1 MRLGSQE
8 RKRVRDKKRV
18 NEVEAEVVK
27 DGKNEE
33 TE

>member
-1 MRLGSQE
+1 VRLGSQE

-18 NEVEAEVVK
+18 NEVAEVVK

-33 TE
+33 TD

>member
-18 NEVEAEVVK
+18 NEVAEVVK

-33 TE
+33 TD

>member
-1 MRLGSQE
+1 MRLESQE

-18 NEVEAEVVK
+18 NEVAEVVK

-33 TE
+33 TD

>member
-1 MRLGSQE
+1 VRLGSQE

-18 NEVEAEVVK
+18 NEVAEVVK

-33 TE
+33 AD